1 MKDLHGM
8 FDPDHVFV
16 GITPTGWTNDDY
28 PLLGNDISF
37 GQIVSEMALAG
48 YQGCSVG
55 HKFPKDEA
63 VLKAELDRRGLRVSE
78 PWHSTFFTVNNMRER
93 SIEAFH
99 DTMGFIKRMGG
110 TTVVVAE
117 LGQAVHQQA
126 VPPIA
131 NKPHFDDDQWAAMTS
146 GLNELGRIANDA
158 GMTLCY
164 HHHMGTGV
172 MTRAETDR
180 LMAETDPDLV
190 HLLLDTGH
198 LYWAG
203 DDPLDMAKAYA
214 SRIRH
219 VHLKDIRHD
228 VMERCNAGNLS
239 FQESVMEGVFT
250 VPGDGAIDF
259 APIFRTLAD
268 AGYRGW
274 LMVEAEQDAAKANPL
289 DYARKARAYIR
300 DTAGI

>member
-1 MKDLHGM
+1 MLDGSSL
-8 FDPDHVFV
+8 FDPANVFV

-37 GQIVSEMALAG
+37 GQCVSEMALAG
-48 YQGCSVG
+48 FQGCSIG

-78 PWHSTFFTVNNMRER
+78 PWASTFFTVQDMAER
-93 SIEAFH
+93 TVADFRK
-99 DTMGFIKRMGG
+99 TMAFIKRMGG

-117 LGQAVHQQA
+117 LGGAVHQQS

-131 NKPHFDDDQWAAMTS
+131 NKPVFSDDQWAALVT
-146 GLNELGRIANDA
+146 GLDTLGRIAAED

-180 LMAETDPDLV
+180 LMHETDEQFV

-203 DDPLDMAKAYA
+203 DDPLEMAQAYA

-228 VMERCNAGNLS
+228 VMERCNATHLS
-239 FQESVMEGVFT
+239 FLESVMEGVFT

-259 APIFRTLAD
+259 APIFQTLSS
-268 AGYRGW
+268 AGFKGW